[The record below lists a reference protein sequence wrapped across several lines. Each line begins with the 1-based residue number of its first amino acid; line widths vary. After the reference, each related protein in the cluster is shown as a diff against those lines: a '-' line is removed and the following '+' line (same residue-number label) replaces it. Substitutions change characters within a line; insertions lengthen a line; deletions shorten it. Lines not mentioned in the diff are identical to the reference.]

1 KPHCAG
7 NRHLGGAGARSGT
20 RFLPGQGV
28 GGGGV
33 PGPEM
38 EDAVRRHEAEGER
51 LAGRL
56 VQPSH
61 AGARRTHR
69 QPRSGLAHP
78 PHGHSLARKG
88 RGQDHSADYA
98 SAGRPVGIG
107 GSPGFPASGPAARPA
122 RFGNSR
128 QRRGF
133 RQVRAMRG
141 GIAGR
146 IRRMKAVLSFCLK
159 DLLRSRF
166 IAAYFLFHLA
176 AGYSLMHYAPTS
188 SSGFGALLSLVLFLA
203 PLSSSVFGTLYFY
216 QSRGFQELMLS
227 QPVSR
232 AALLTGQ
239 GAALRFALCAALSL
253 GLCFPTLAAGFLGG
267 LVLPF
272 LAAFMGDGVLLHLC
286 FLALAFLIALTMED
300 RLRGFSASLVL
311 WLFLVFFYD
320 GALLFIVTRFS
331 DYPLDRFVIG
341 AVLLNPVDLER
352 ILVLMQLDASVLLGY
367 TGSVFRRFFGTG
379 TGLAVSF
386 AAMAL

>member
-1 KPHCAG
+1 
-7 NRHLGGAGARSGT
+7 
-20 RFLPGQGV
+20 
-28 GGGGV
+28 
-33 PGPEM
+33 
-38 EDAVRRHEAEGER
+38 
-51 LAGRL
+51 
-56 VQPSH
+56 
-61 AGARRTHR
+61 
-69 QPRSGLAHP
+69 
-78 PHGHSLARKG
+78 
-88 RGQDHSADYA
+88 
-98 SAGRPVGIG
+98 
-107 GSPGFPASGPAARPA
+107 
-122 RFGNSR
+122 
-128 QRRGF
+128 
-133 RQVRAMRG
+133 
-141 GIAGR
+141 
-146 IRRMKAVLSFCLK
+146 MKAVLSFCLK

-216 QSRGFQELMLS
+216 QSRGFQELMLA

-239 GAALRFALCAALSL
+239 GAALGFALCAAFAL
-253 GLCFPTLAAGFLGG
+253 GLGIPTLAAGFVGGLDLLFLAVFLGG
-267 LVLPF
+267 
-272 LAAFMGDGVLLHLC
+272 GVLLHLC

-367 TGSVFRRFFGTG
+367 TGSVFRKFFGTG

-386 AAMAL
+386 AAMALWVAAPAWLFFHRLARKDF